1 MSTGPLLPFI
11 EAPTERPASIGDG
24 VVLDH
29 RALAAAS
36 SGPATTIRPGSRLA
50 IHATPTLETC
60 VAAIA
65 ALRAGATMVPMNPR
79 ASEAEVEH
87 VVDDCRPDQVACA
100 PAVELPMSLA
110 AIPRLDIALDG
121 APPEPLPTF
130 AEPDP
135 DVPGLILY
143 TSGTTGPPKGVV
155 ISRRALAADID
166 GLAAAW
172 GWTADDVVA
181 HSLPLNHA
189 HGLVLGVLGPLRLGG
204 ATMLLGH
211 FDPSGVGAALRGPA
225 TMYFGVPTMYRRLR
239 VAAEEDADLAAAL
252 GSARLLASGSAALPA
267 AEHDAIERLTGQRV
281 VERYGMTETLITI
294 AARADGPRRPG
305 QVGHPI
311 PGVEVRLVDDDLVP
325 LAGESPDEID
335 DLEEIGEIEVRGAT
349 LFDGYL
355 GLPAET
361 AASFHEGWFRTGDLA
376 SRDTDGSIA
385 ILGRRA
391 GDLIKSGGYR
401 IGAGEVEAAILT
413 HPDVA
418 EAAVTGVPDPD
429 LGERVVAWIVPA
441 AGRSP
446 TPADL
451 TAHAESLLARHKQ
464 PREFHFL
471 AQLPRNDLGKVQK
484 SRLIGPA

>member
-1 MSTGPLLPFI
+1 MSTTPLLPFI
-11 EAPTERPASIGDG
+11 DAPTERPALIGDG
-24 VVLDH
+24 VVVDY
-29 RALAAAS
+29 RTLAAAS
-36 SGPATTIRPGSRLA
+36 SGPAATIRSGSRVA
-50 IHATPTLETC
+50 IPAAPTLETC

-65 ALRAGATMVPMNPR
+65 TLRAGATMVPINPK
-79 ASEAEVEH
+79 ASEAEIEH
-87 VVDDCRPDQVACA
+87 VVDDCRPDLVACA
-100 PAVELPMSLA
+100 ATVELPASLA
-110 AIPRLDIALDG
+110 ALPRLDIALD
-121 APPEPLPTF
+121 AEEPEPAATF

-135 DVPGLILY
+135 EEPGLILY
-143 TSGTTGPPKGVV
+143 TSGTTGPPKGAV
-155 ISRRALAADID
+155 ISRRALTADID
-166 GLAAAW
+166 GLAAVW
-172 GWTADDVVA
+172 RWTADDVVA

-239 VAAEEDADLAAAL
+239 AAAEGDPDLAAAL

-267 AEHDAIERLTGQRV
+267 AEHEAIERLTGLRV

-294 AARADGPRRPG
+294 AAHADGPRRPG

-311 PGVEVRLVDDDLVP
+311 PGVEIRLVDDDLVP
-325 LAGESPDEID
+325 LAGEGPGEFGDP
-335 DLEEIGEIEVRGAT
+335 EEIGEIEVRGAT

-355 GLPAET
+355 DLPAET
-361 AASFHEGWFRTGDLA
+361 AAAFHEGWFRTGDLA

-401 IGAGEVEAAILT
+401 IGAGEIEAAILT

-418 EAAVTGVPDPD
+418 EAAVTGEPDPD
-429 LGERVVAWIVPA
+429 LGERVVAWVVA
-441 AGRSP
+441 AEGRP
-446 TPADL
+446 LAPADL
-451 TAHAESLLARHKQ
+451 TAQAESLLARHKQ
-464 PREFHFL
+464 PREFRFL
-471 AQLPRNDLGKVQK
+471 DQLPRNDLGKVQK
-484 SRLIGPA
+484 SRLISR